1 MHKTYCVITVVQ
13 TKSMQERGVRVRI
26 LVPYNEEVEIR
37 FKQEVEEEP
46 ARRLI
51 YNPPVGLSHD
61 YCLRRPMLS

>member
-1 MHKTYCVITVVQ
+1 
-13 TKSMQERGVRVRI
+13 MQERGVRVRI

-61 YCLRRPMLS
+61 YCPRRLMLS